1 MVRKRTDGV
10 QVDKFL
16 TATTRWMFV
25 AGRDDGFSFGLVE
38 FYVSMEYTY
47 EERCEYLGL
56 LRDFGS

>member
-1 MVRKRTDGV
+1 V